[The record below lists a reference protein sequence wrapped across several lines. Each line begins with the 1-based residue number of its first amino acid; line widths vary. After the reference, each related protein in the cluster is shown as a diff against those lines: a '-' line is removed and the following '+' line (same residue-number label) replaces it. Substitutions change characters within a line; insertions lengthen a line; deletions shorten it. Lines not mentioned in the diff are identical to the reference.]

1 MPLIGLNFA
10 GNYYRKLPWRVGDA
24 TLKQGYEGD
33 VILILA
39 TSDLL
44 EARLIQQQ

>member
-1 MPLIGLNFA
+1 MDPYNSGIMKCNTFF
-10 GNYYRKLPWRVGDA
+10 PS
-24 TLKQGYEGD
+24 LKQGYEGD
-33 VILILA
+33 VILIIA